1 VTASDTIRGKRM
13 SILVTGGAG
22 YIGSQ
27 MLYQLVDAGERVV
40 VLDNLSTG
48 FDWAIPPGVPAVVGD
63 VGDAGVLDALI
74 AEHGVRAIL
83 HFAASVVVPE
93 SVADP
98 LRYYRNNTV
107 NSRSLIE
114 AAVRGGVEHFAFSST
129 AAVYGEP
136 DRVPIAEDAP
146 TRPMSPYGSSKLM
159 VEIMLRDA
167 ARAHGF
173 RYVILRYFNVAGADP
188 QLRTGQSTRGAT
200 HLIKVAAETALG
212 LRPKL
217 EIYGTDYPTPDGTCI
232 RDYIHVGDLAAAHS
246 DALRYLRNGGGSLT
260 LNCGYGRG
268 FSVLEVIEAVKR
280 ASGVDFRVELAARRP
295 GDLARVVAAADRARA
310 LLGWQPRLDDL
321 ATIIAHALAW
331 ERKRMA
337 LGSGQAHAG

>member
-1 VTASDTIRGKRM
+1 MT
-13 SILVTGGAG
+13 ILVTGGAG

-27 MLYQLVDAGERVV
+27 MAYQLVDSGERVV

-48 FDWAIPPGVPAVVGD
+48 FDWAIPPGVPAVAGD
-63 VGDAGVLDALI
+63 VGDARLLDALI
-74 AEHGVRAIL
+74 AEHGVSAII

-114 AAVRGGVEHFAFSST
+114 AAVRGGVEHFIFSST

-136 DRVPIAEDAP
+136 DRIPIAEDAP

-159 VEIMLRDA
+159 AEIILRDA
-167 ARAHGF
+167 ARAHGL
-173 RYVILRYFNVAGADP
+173 RYILRYFNVAGADP

-217 EIYGTDYPTPDGTCI
+217 EIFGTDYPTPDGTCI

-246 DALRYLRNGGGSLT
+246 DALRYLRNGGESLT
-260 LNCGYGRG
+260 LNCGYGHG
-268 FSVLEVIEAVKR
+268 FSVLEVIDAVKR
-280 ASGVDFRVELAARRP
+280 AAGVDFRVEFAARRP
-295 GDLARVVAAADRARA
+295 GDPARIVAAADRARA
-310 LLGWQPRLDDL
+310 LLDWQPQFGELS
-321 ATIIAHALAW
+321 TIVAHALAW
-331 ERKRMA
+331 ERQRMA
-337 LGSGQAHAG
+337 LARRQAHAG

>member
-1 VTASDTIRGKRM
+1 MT
-13 SILVTGGAG
+13 ILVTGGAG

-27 MLYQLVDAGERVV
+27 MAYQLVDSGERVV

-48 FDWAIPPGVPAVVGD
+48 FDWAIPPGVPAVAGD
-63 VGDAGVLDALI
+63 VGDARLLDALM
-74 AEHGVRAIL
+74 AEHRVRAIL

-114 AAVRGGVEHFAFSST
+114 AAVRGGVEHFVFSST

-136 DRVPIAEDAP
+136 SKIPVAEDAP
-146 TRPMSPYGSSKLM
+146 ARPMSPYGSSKLM
-159 VEIMLRDA
+159 AEIMLRDA

-173 RYVILRYFNVAGADP
+173 RYMILRYFNVAGADP

-217 EIYGTDYPTPDGTCI
+217 EIFGTDYPTPDGTCI
-232 RDYIHVGDLAAAHS
+232 RDYIHVGDLAAAHC
-246 DALRYLRNGGGSLT
+246 DALRYLRNGGESLT

-280 ASGVDFRVELAARRP
+280 ASGVDFRVDFAARRP
-295 GDLARVVAAADRARA
+295 GDPARIVAAADRARA
-310 LLGWQPRLDDL
+310 LLGWQPRLGDL
-321 ATIIAHALAW
+321 STIVAHALAW

-337 LGSGQAHAG
+337 LGSGQASAG

>member
-1 VTASDTIRGKRM
+1 MT
-13 SILVTGGAG
+13 ILVTGGAG

-27 MLYQLVDAGERVV
+27 MAYQLVDSGERVV

-48 FDWAIPPGVPAVVGD
+48 FDWAIPPGVPAVAGD
-63 VGDAGVLDALI
+63 VGDARLLDALI
-74 AEHGVRAIL
+74 AEHGVSAII

-114 AAVRGGVEHFAFSST
+114 AAVRGGVEHFIFSST

-159 VEIMLRDA
+159 AEIILRDA
-167 ARAHGF
+167 ARAHGL
-173 RYVILRYFNVAGADP
+173 RYMILRYFNVAGADP

-217 EIYGTDYPTPDGTCI
+217 EIFGTDYPTPDGTCI

-246 DALRYLRNGGGSLT
+246 DALRYLRNGGESLT
-260 LNCGYGRG
+260 LNCGYGHG
-268 FSVLEVIEAVKR
+268 FSVLEVIDAVKR
-280 ASGVDFRVELAARRP
+280 AAGVDFRVEFAARRP
-295 GDLARVVAAADRARA
+295 GDPARIVAAADRARA
-310 LLGWQPRLDDL
+310 LLDWQPQFGELS
-321 ATIIAHALAW
+321 TIVAHALAW
-331 ERKRMA
+331 ERQRMA
-337 LGSGQAHAG
+337 LARRQAHAG

>member
-1 VTASDTIRGKRM
+1 MT
-13 SILVTGGAG
+13 ILVTGGAG

-27 MLYQLVDAGERVV
+27 MAYQLVDSGERVV

-48 FDWAIPPGVPAVVGD
+48 FDWAIPPGVPAVAGD
-63 VGDAGVLDALI
+63 VGDARLLDALI
-74 AEHGVRAIL
+74 AEHGVSAII

-114 AAVRGGVEHFAFSST
+114 AAVRGGVEHFIFSST

-136 DRVPIAEDAP
+136 DRIPIAEDAP

-159 VEIMLRDA
+159 AEIILRDA
-167 ARAHGF
+167 ARAHGL
-173 RYVILRYFNVAGADP
+173 RYILRYFNVAGADP

-217 EIYGTDYPTPDGTCI
+217 EIFGTDYPTPDGTCI

-246 DALRYLRNGGGSLT
+246 DALRYLRNGGESLT
-260 LNCGYGRG
+260 LNCGYGHG
-268 FSVLEVIEAVKR
+268 FSVLEVIDAVKR
-280 ASGVDFRVELAARRP
+280 AAGVDFRVEFAARRP
-295 GDLARVVAAADRARA
+295 GDPARIVAAADRARA
-310 LLGWQPRLDDL
+310 LLGWQPQFGELS
-321 ATIIAHALAW
+321 TIVAHALAW
-331 ERKRMA
+331 ERQRMA
-337 LGSGQAHAG
+337 LARRQAHAG